1 MSIHS
6 WAMEYVEGKLG
17 GIIQDLYT
25 IEDGVQNYPTIQE
38 IKDVIEKALDITPQ
52 EKCKRL
58 QKLRIQ
64 KGESIRNF
72 NWRYK
77 KMYNNLPK
85 FYQTFITVEDYEES
99 IIYRPYA
106 RSQVITQRCLDL
118 EDAFEEAELAERAEE
133 RRNNNNE
140 VIMTTLYNNHPF
152 YYNNNNYTVN
162 PYRQTKTINYNSTFN
177 GRQSYIKKNNFN
189 QRYYKGNADFQ
200 NNYNRIHFN
209 NDKVNNY
216 TNNNPITR
224 KESNFSNNNNI
235 NETKS
240 TYNNQKTCYRCGQ
253 KGHYY
258 NHCLYSFKQLAEME
272 EKNNNESLKF

>member
-1 MSIHS
+1 MKILELESLLPRLNEYDRDIDSWCDEFTRIMSLANITNPMSIHS
-6 WAMEYVEGKLG
+6 WAMECVEGKLR

-38 IKDVIEKALDITPQ
+38 IKDAIEKALDITPQ

-162 PYRQTKTINYNSTFN
+162 PYRQTKTINYNST
-177 GRQSYIKKNNFN
+177 
-189 QRYYKGNADFQ
+189 
-200 NNYNRIHFN
+200 
-209 NDKVNNY
+209 
-216 TNNNPITR
+216 R

-235 NETKS
+235 NEPKS

-258 NHCLYSFKQLAEME
+258 NHCPYSFKQLAEME
-272 EKNNNESLKF
+272 EKNSNESLNF